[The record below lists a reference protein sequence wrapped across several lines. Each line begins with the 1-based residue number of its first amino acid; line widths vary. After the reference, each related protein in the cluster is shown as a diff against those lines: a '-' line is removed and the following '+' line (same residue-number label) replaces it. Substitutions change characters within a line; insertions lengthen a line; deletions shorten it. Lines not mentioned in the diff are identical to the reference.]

1 MLHGAGAEDQSGR
14 VTLLIGVLLAA
25 ALCGACGSIGTLR
38 QRITT
43 DPAPTPPPAAQLL
56 TQADQLV
63 KQGQPVAARDV
74 YARAAVEPGGDEL
87 HAAALYRLARLH
99 ADPSSGV
106 RDYRTAQRT
115 FERLL
120 ADYPDSAWANDARA
134 WRATLSDLL
143 GRQDE
148 AARLKDEVSKLKAA
162 VHARQAEMTRFRDE
176 ASKLKADLQRL
187 KQIDLD
193 LEKRP

>member
-1 MLHGAGAEDQSGR
+1 MLHGGGAEDQSGR
-14 VTLLIGVLLAA
+14 GTLLIGVLLAA

-99 ADPSSGV
+99 ADPPSGV
-106 RDYRTAQRT
+106 RAYRPA
-115 FERLL
+115 ER
-120 ADYPDSAWANDARA
+120 D
-134 WRATLSDLL
+134 
-143 GRQDE
+143 
-148 AARLKDEVSKLKAA
+148 
-162 VHARQAEMTRFRDE
+162 F
-176 ASKLKADLQRL
+176 
-187 KQIDLD
+187 
-193 LEKRP
+193 